1 MGVGNDLRYQNALV
15 FDPFPFPDLTDKPAL
30 KSRLDDLGERLDA
43 HRKAVLDKHDFLTMT
58 KLYNV
63 LERVR
68 ALEAASS
75 SKPSKPMSS
84 RPDAPLERGV
94 EPGPIDA
101 DAGSSRANGS
111 RISARIAD
119 ASGPASGMTDEGAG
133 NEPVPPLTDAER
145 DIYDAGLVGTLKSIH
160 DDIDAAV
167 FEAYGWPADLD
178 DEAILERLVALN
190 LERHEEEQRGQVRWP
205 RPDFQIPRFAPK
217 SAKSRQDD
225 LDLGEAE
232 AVEAGAKLPPFPAKD
247 RKAQARIVRE
257 LLEAATGP
265 VSVEGLARQFAG
277 KNTKAKL
284 TRVADMLDVMEA
296 LGQAEMDA
304 EGRYFVAG

>member
-1 MGVGNDLRYQNALV
+1 M
-15 FDPFPFPDLTDKPAL
+15 
-30 KSRLDDLGERLDA
+30 LDR
-43 HRKAVLDKHDFLTMT
+43 HDFLTMT

-68 ALEAASS
+68 ALEKPEGLVPSVPV
-75 SKPSKPMSS
+75 PSKT
-84 RPDAPLERGV
+84 
-94 EPGPIDA
+94 
-101 DAGSSRANGS
+101 GSSMGRV
-111 RISARIAD
+111 
-119 ASGPASGMTDEGAG
+119 PEVHVPQ
-133 NEPVPPLTDAER
+133 PVPPLTDTER

-190 LERHEEEQRGQVRWP
+190 LERHEEEKRGQVRWL

-217 SAKSRQDD
+217 SAKSRQED
-225 LDLGEAE
+225 LDLGEA
-232 AVEAGAKLPPFPAKD
+232 AVVEIGVKLPPFPAKD

-257 LLEAATGP
+257 LLETATGP
-265 VSVEGLARQFAG
+265 VSPDGLARRFAG
-277 KNTKAKL
+277 KNTKAKID
-284 TRVADMLDVMEA
+284 RVRDMLDVMEA
-296 LGQAEMDA
+296 LGQAELDE